1 MAVEPPVL
9 TWLVTGASSGLGLSI
24 SLAALAAGQKVIGCS
39 RDISK
44 AAAAH
49 PSFAAKGGIWI
60 QLDPAHPDS
69 ARHFAQAQAEY
80 DIDVLVNNAGYSFI
94 GGVEDTSEDEVMD
107 QMNVNFLG
115 PLRAIRAMLPGS
127 SARKV
132 LWAYRADKQRHR
144 VCQLLHH
151 ITLHSTTF
159 PDNPYLTN
167 EAHLYYSRSY
177 MNPPGRSTYKA
188 SKSAIESIHEILS
201 PELSPFG
208 IKVLI
213 VEPGSFR
220 TSWTANLKTPIAH
233 EATSGFS
240 EAYKGTPV
248 EQWVGR
254 APALKT
260 GPLPDFI
267 RGDPDDAGRAIIKA
281 VIGGY
286 EGTRFDAGARL
297 CRCGEAAAGGTAGRY
312 SSC

>member
-115 PLRAIRAMLPGS
+115 PLRAIRAMLPGMRAKCCGHIVLIS
-127 SARKV
+127 SGIV
-132 LWAYRADKQRHR
+132 
-144 VCQLLHH
+144 
-151 ITLHSTTF
+151 
-159 PDNPYLTN
+159 
-167 EAHLYYSRSY
+167 Y

-286 EGTRFDAGARL
+286 EGTRLMLGPD
-297 CRCGEAAAGGTAGRY
+297 CVAAAKQRLEELRDDIAAAEAVGYAMDE
-312 SSC
+312 